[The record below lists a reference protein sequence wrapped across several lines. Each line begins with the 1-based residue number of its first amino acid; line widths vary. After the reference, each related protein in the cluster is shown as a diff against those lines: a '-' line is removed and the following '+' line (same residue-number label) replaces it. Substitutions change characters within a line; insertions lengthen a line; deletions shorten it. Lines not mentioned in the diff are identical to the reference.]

1 MAMGD
6 LGELGCSWAQIKEQ
20 RMLAARMVIT
30 GHEENSSPFGEWDS
44 GSSLADMRDVTTPQ
58 KVHPPVWTSYPLL
71 THLLA

>member
-1 MAMGD
+1 
-6 LGELGCSWAQIKEQ
+6 
-20 RMLAARMVIT
+20 MLAARMVIT
-30 GHEENSSPFGEWDS
+30 SHEENSSPFGEWDS